1 MSLIR
6 PWRRI
11 AKGNTRMR
19 IRPFLTMVVVAMS
32 LVAAKPAHAD
42 EADNF
47 TCRGKVTRDSMVA
60 LDGWVNA
67 RITEAIDKANQR
79 GRAGCDDKCLQR
91 ELQSSV
97 GKSVLRKTL
106 IPHSAFGRWIDAQKN
121 IERCHLEFRDTI
133 YGARG
138 YNHAWLWP
146 FNGRIIYVADSI
158 RLADRVV
165 GLDKIDHFLREGLV
179 HWEHVDAGR
188 GDIAFSIGKEFGPPR
203 RQFSWTEWGLKGMSL
218 TGVLAYADVAAGYFG
233 YRFWSDL
240 LTMGQPGSFLAYN
253 ATTGYSQRRPF
264 TFAAY
269 VNDAWDESVNCS
281 KFDGK
286 IGADV
291 TAALARR
298 SMTCAGYPATLAAL
312 PDARLYV
319 NPAQFRPAAQTP
331 IHYTLK

>member
-1 MSLIR
+1 MSSIR
-6 PWRRI
+6 PRRRI
-11 AKGNTRMR
+11 PNGKTPMP
-19 IRPFLTMVVVAMS
+19 IRAVQMIVVVA
-32 LVAAKPAHAD
+32 LLLATPGLARAD

-47 TCRGKVTRDSMVA
+47 TCRGRLTRDAMVT

-67 RITEAIDKANQR
+67 RIAEAVFKANER
-79 GRAGCDDKCLQR
+79 GRAKCDDACLQR
-91 ELQSSV
+91 ELQSTV

-179 HWEHVDAGR
+179 HWENVDAGR
-188 GDIAFSIGKEFGPPR
+188 GDIAFSIAKEFGPPR

-233 YRFWSDL
+233 YRFWSEL
-240 LTMGQPGSFLAYN
+240 LTMGQPGSFLAYD

-286 IGADV
+286 VGADV

-319 NPAQFRPAAQTP
+319 NPALLGVP
-331 IHYTLK
+331 K